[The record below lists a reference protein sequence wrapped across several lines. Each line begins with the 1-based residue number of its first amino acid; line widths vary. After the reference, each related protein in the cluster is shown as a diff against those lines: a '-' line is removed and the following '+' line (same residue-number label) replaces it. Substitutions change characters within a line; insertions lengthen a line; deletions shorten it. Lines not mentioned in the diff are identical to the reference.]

1 MAVGP
6 MIEITDCRLCGWG
19 LRAGWMAQEL
29 LTTFAEELGSVALTP
44 DGTGGV
50 FEVRVNNEVIWSR
63 KEQGRFPELK
73 EIKQFIRDR
82 VARSLPRAY
91 GRPMTTL
98 RDCRQNRILLAAW
111 RRKRAAADCTA
122 AQARLASEMG
132 STAMAKRTKAAIA
145 EQQKFSALLKMLRAG
160 LC

>member
-1 MAVGP
+1 
-6 MIEITDCRLCGWG
+6 
-19 LRAGWMAQEL
+19 
-29 LTTFAEELGSVALTP
+29 
-44 DGTGGV
+44 
-50 FEVRVNNEVIWSR
+50 
-63 KEQGRFPELK
+63 
-73 EIKQFIRDR
+73 
-82 VARSLPRAY
+82 
-91 GRPMTTL
+91 MTTL